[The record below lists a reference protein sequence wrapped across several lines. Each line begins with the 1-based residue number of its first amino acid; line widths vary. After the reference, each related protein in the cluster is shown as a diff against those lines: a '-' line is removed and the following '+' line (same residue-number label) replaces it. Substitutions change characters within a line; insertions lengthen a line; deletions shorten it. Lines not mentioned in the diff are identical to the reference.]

1 MQIQSPTPFTS
12 MDAAGSTPST
22 GNTAGTSGSGTSS
35 SSSTSAAALDT
46 PTESMF
52 LQLLIAQMQNQDPT
66 SPQDP
71 TQFVGELAQFSEL
84 EQVLGI
90 RQDTDTMV
98 QDLGA
103 GATSASAN
111 NNSTQTQNT
120 TQSPAQTS
128 AA

>member
-1 MQIQSPTPFTS
+1 MQIQSTTPFSS
-12 MDAAGSTPST
+12 MDAPAST
-22 GNTAGTSGSGTSS
+22 TSS
-35 SSSTSAAALDT
+35 SSTGSTASSSTNSTNSANSLDT

-52 LQLLIAQMQNQDPT
+52 LQLLIAQMKNQDPT

-98 QDLGA
+98 QDMSA
-103 GATSASAN
+103 SATSASAN
-111 NNSTQTQNT
+111 NNSTQTQT
-120 TQSPAQTS
+120 TKESPAQTT

>member
-1 MQIQSPTPFTS
+1 MQIQSPTPFSSMEAPASTS
-12 MDAAGSTPST
+12 ST
-22 GNTAGTSGSGTSS
+22 GNTSATSGSGTT
-35 SSSTSAAALDT
+35 STNAATLDT

-98 QDLGA
+98 KDM
-103 GATSASAN
+103 SASATTASATTN
-111 NNSTQTQNT
+111 PTPTQNT
-120 TQSPAQTS
+120 TQSPAQTN